1 MLAVKQGLA
10 NSFWQFK
17 MLMLLYVRKTYTCKL
32 KVREGLVV
40 FKTLPED
47 SVAWSE
53 VKWSED
59 FI

>member
-1 MLAVKQGLA
+1 
-10 NSFWQFK
+10 
-17 MLMLLYVRKTYTCKL
+17 MLMLLYVRKTDTCKL
-32 KVREGLVV
+32 KVREGLVM

-53 VKWSED
+53 VKWIGD